1 MRSITRDGHRL
12 DPADIVVNLHHAY
25 RRPKFRDRH
34 YLVSRRP
41 LRGCGYR
48 RCIDPRRAARA
59 LAFRTAD
66 RASTRQSHPLKQ
78 EQTHMVDNLQSQAVT
93 GSAIKSVGVVG
104 LGHMGHAFAV
114 NLVEDGHQVVVYDR
128 DPERTAAVSGA
139 RAAGQLTDLA
149 VCDVVVTSL
158 PDDDALAAVA
168 LGPLGLA
175 GILAPNAVHISAST
189 VSPTMSR
196 RVAEEHA
203 RYRQGYVAAPV
214 LGNPDFAQKREL
226 FVLAAGLPSAMEK
239 VRSLLE
245 RLCQR
250 LFVIGEDAAL
260 ANLVKLAA
268 NVLTATTLE
277 CMGEVLAL
285 LRKGGVE
292 GHVGFDVLTNS
303 LFDSRV
309 HKTYGGKIVEGHYS
323 PPGMAVPLAIKDLRL
338 ALAEAEH
345 LAVPMPAASLVH
357 DRLVA
362 MMARGWAGLD
372 WSALGLLAAVD
383 AGLEDGR

>member
-1 MRSITRDGHRL
+1 
-12 DPADIVVNLHHAY
+12 
-25 RRPKFRDRH
+25 
-34 YLVSRRP
+34 
-41 LRGCGYR
+41 
-48 RCIDPRRAARA
+48 
-59 LAFRTAD
+59 
-66 RASTRQSHPLKQ
+66 
-78 EQTHMVDNLQSQAVT
+78 MVDNLQSQAVT

-139 RAAGQLTDLA
+139 RAAAQLTDLA

-158 PDDDALAAVA
+158 PDDDALATVA

-175 GILAPNAVHISAST
+175 GILAPNAVHISTST

>member
-1 MRSITRDGHRL
+1 
-12 DPADIVVNLHHAY
+12 
-25 RRPKFRDRH
+25 
-34 YLVSRRP
+34 
-41 LRGCGYR
+41 
-48 RCIDPRRAARA
+48 
-59 LAFRTAD
+59 
-66 RASTRQSHPLKQ
+66 
-78 EQTHMVDNLQSQAVT
+78 MVDNLQSQAVT

-158 PDDDALAAVA
+158 PDDDALATVA

-175 GILAPNAVHISAST
+175 GILAPNAVHISTST